1 MIFSKKYDIVVA
13 GAGIAGVAAATAAA
27 RMGYSVAL
35 IEKQTLIGGLATSG
49 LIFVYLPLCDGKGR
63 QVIFGLGE
71 ELLKESLRYSPFDV
85 TEKWGGKNKHSRES
99 GDRYLCYFSPAGF
112 TLSLD
117 RVLKAA
123 GVDLWLDTL
132 VCASETSSD
141 GSVSAIEV
149 ENISG
154 RGRIKGKCFVD
165 ASGSAQIVRGAGG
178 EVFKTDNYNTPWLI
192 QYSPEE
198 AKHYHWKDSIHVKNL
213 NSWKA
218 QFLAGDAIDG
228 RAVTDF
234 TRNGWEDIRRFYD
247 HAYASGTADKEHLFP
262 IHLPAMAQY
271 RKIAAAKGMYT
282 LQSGQDGQRF
292 EDSVGLS
299 PDWRQ
304 SGPVWETP
312 YGALVPEKVR
322 GVLTAG
328 RCIGAVDD
336 AWEVFRVIPTAAMTG
351 EAAGTAAALSVKNH
365 CDPSE
370 LKIGELQQEL
380 RRKNFRIH
388 LDEI

>member
-1 MIFSKKYDIVVA
+1 MNFSKKYDIVVA

-49 LIFVYLPLCDGKGR
+49 LIFVYLPLCDGNGH
-63 QVIFGLGE
+63 QVIFGLAE

-85 TEKWGGKNKHSRES
+85 TEKWGGKNRNPRES

-132 VCASETSSD
+132 VCASEISAD
-141 GSVSAIEV
+141 GAVRAIDV

-154 RGRIKGKCFVD
+154 RGRIEAKCFVD
-165 ASGSAQIVRGAGG
+165 ASGTAQIVRGADG
-178 EVFKTDNYNTPWLI
+178 EVFKEANYNTPWLV
-192 QYSPEE
+192 QFSPE
-198 AKHYHWKDSIHVKNL
+198 AARHYHWKESLHVHYL
-213 NSWKA
+213 NSWNE
-218 QFLAGDAIDG
+218 QFLAGDALDG
-228 RAVTDF
+228 KAVTAF
-234 TRNGWEDIRRFYD
+234 TRDGWDDIRRYYD
-247 HAYASGTADKEHLFP
+247 QAYASGKSDKEHLFP
-262 IHLPAMAQY
+262 VHLPAMAQY
-271 RKIAAAKGMYT
+271 RKIAAAKGLYT
-282 LQSGQDGQRF
+282 LRSGQDGQRF
-292 EDSVGLS
+292 EDSVGLT

-304 SGPVWETP
+304 AGPVWETP
-312 YGALVPEKVR
+312 YGALLPEKVR
-322 GVLTAG
+322 NVLTAG
-328 RCIGAVDD
+328 RCISAVED

-380 RRKNFRIH
+380 RRKNFRLH